1 MTLRSRFFTLLRDP
15 IWQLIGVLVAIVGL
29 WGTTASTSKANAEL
43 AIYHYQKIN
52 FNEYLLPT
60 DRIRMVLIG
69 SNEEL
74 SRAVVD
80 YYVITNRSD
89 KAIVASDFTSP
100 ITLLQGSQTK
110 KLFLVATC
118 STSPGDPKN
127 TGSATRVAINWTQS
141 GEKWAA
147 QPALLNPGDYSC
159 VTVISQEA
167 ETSTKATAP
176 HDRFEWDSRIVNVK
190 LRTFDS
196 TEDYAKTLKYDWSDY
211 LGAEINMSGYTPYW
225 FAVLQLLL
233 FFGTATLAR
242 GAGWVSTIAPTDLL
256 KIAGIMLLATGSA
269 ESLTSIFTYARLST
283 LHPAVGLFL
292 ILHIVIV
299 LVMNRSAKKRNRAM
313 PLESA
318 DFCPGNV
325 TVLTSPGET

>member
-1 MTLRSRFFTLLRDP
+1 VRAAKKADMTLRSRFFTFLRDP
-15 IWQLIGVLVAIVGL
+15 VWQLIGVLVAIVGL
-29 WGTTASTSKANAEL
+29 WVTNASSSKANAEL
-43 AIYHYQKIN
+43 SIYHNQKIN
-52 FNEYLLPT
+52 FEEYRLPS
-60 DRIRMVLIG
+60 DRIRLVLNG
-69 SNEEL
+69 SNQEL

-80 YYVITNRSD
+80 YYTITNRSD

-118 STSPGDPKN
+118 STNPSDPKN
-127 TGSATRVAINWTQS
+127 TGSRTHVALSWTQS
-141 GEKWAA
+141 GGKWFA

-167 ETSTKATAP
+167 ETSTKNTAP
-176 HDRFEWDSRIVNVK
+176 QDRFVWESRIVNIQ

-196 TEDYAKTLKYDWSDY
+196 VEDYAKTLKYDWSDY
-211 LGAEINMSGYTPYW
+211 LGADINMSGYTPYW

-233 FFGTATLAR
+233 FIGTATLAR
-242 GAGWVSTIAPTDLL
+242 GAGWISSFAPTDLL
-256 KIAGIMLLATGSA
+256 KTAGIMLLATGSA
-269 ESLTSIFTYARLST
+269 ESLTSIFTYTRLST

-299 LVMNRSAKKRNRAM
+299 LAMSRSAKKLNRAM
-313 PLESA
+313 P
-318 DFCPGNV
+318 
-325 TVLTSPGET
+325 